1 MPPDPETIYFF
12 HAYLI
17 TLPKP
22 KEAVS
27 IFWFR
32 RDLRLHDNHGLW
44 AALQSGRPVLPV
56 FLFDT
61 EILNALADKKDR
73 RVVFI
78 HRALQRIQS
87 RLLEHGSSLLVL
99 HDTPGAAFQKLV
111 EDFKVAEVFT
121 NRDYEPYAKDRD
133 ARINSILQEKGI
145 SFHTCKDQVIFE
157 QSEVAKK
164 DGNPY
169 TVFTPYS
176 RVWKQ
181 QYEAARPLRYAS
193 EQELSK
199 MLQVSPFSFPTL
211 QEIGFE
217 EIDAPGPDITLNE
230 DVIRSYH
237 ETRNLPGLQ
246 GTSGVSVHLRFG
258 TVSVR
263 EMAAIAHRLNP
274 VWLNELIWR
283 EFFMSILYH
292 FPHTVSSSFKPKY
305 DAIQWRNSEEE
316 FRRWCRGETGYAIV
330 DAGMRQLNETGWMHN
345 RVRLVVASFMI
356 KHLLI
361 DWRWGEAYFAEKL
374 NDYELASNVG
384 NWQWAAGSGCDAAP
398 YFRVFNPA
406 EQTRKF
412 DPELRYIR
420 KWIPEYKPGYLQ
432 PMVVHEEARKRALD
446 VYKRSLAGSTK

>member
-1 MPPDPETIYFF
+1 M
-12 HAYLI
+12 
-17 TLPKP
+17 PKP
-22 KEAVS
+22 KEALS

-44 AALQSGRPVLPV
+44 AALKSGRPVLPI
-56 FLFDT
+56 FIFDT
-61 EILNALADKKDR
+61 EILDALGDKADR

-78 HRALQRIQS
+78 HRALQEIQS
-87 RLLEHGSSLLVL
+87 RLVEHGYSLLIL
-99 HDTPGAAFQKLV
+99 HDTPEAAFQKLLHHYH
-111 EDFKVAEVFT
+111 VAQVFT
-121 NRDYEPYAKDRD
+121 NSDYEPYAKDRD
-133 ARINSILQEKGI
+133 QGIGALLAEKNI
-145 SFHTCKDQVIFE
+145 PFHTYKDQVIFE
-157 QSEVAKK
+157 KSEVTKK
-164 DGNPY
+164 DGKPY
-169 TVFTPYS
+169 TVYTPYS
-176 RVWKQ
+176 KVWKQ
-181 QYEAARPLRYAS
+181 QYEAVKSQSYPS
-193 EQELSK
+193 EDFLSK
-199 MLQVSPFSFPTL
+199 MVQVRPFRFPTL
-211 QEIGFE
+211 KELGFKA
-217 EIDAPGPDITLNE
+217 IDAPEPRIVINE

-246 GTSGVSVHLRFG
+246 GTSGASVHLRFG

-263 EMAAIAHRLNP
+263 EMAAIANRLNG

-283 EFFMSILYH
+283 EFFMSILFH
-292 FPHTVSSSFKPKY
+292 FPHTVSSAFKPKY
-305 DAIQWRNSEEE
+305 DAIQWRNKEDE
-316 FRRWCRGETGYAIV
+316 FRRWCRGETGYPIV

-412 DPELRYIR
+412 DPELR
-420 KWIPEYKPGYLQ
+420 
-432 PMVVHEEARKRALD
+432 
-446 VYKRSLAGSTK
+446 

>member
-1 MPPDPETIYFF
+1 MPQS
-12 HAYLI
+12 
-17 TLPKP
+17 
-22 KEAVS
+22 KEALS

-32 RDLRLHDNHGLW
+32 RDLRVHDNHGLW
-44 AALQSGRPVLPV
+44 AALKAGRPVLPI
-56 FLFDT
+56 FIYDT
-61 EILNALADKKDR
+61 KILDALHDKKDR

-87 RLLEHGSSLLVL
+87 IFTEHGGSLLVL
-99 HDTPGAAFQKLV
+99 HDTPEAAFQQLL
-111 EDFKVAEVFT
+111 ETFTVADVFT
-121 NRDYEPYAKDRD
+121 NGDYEPYAKERD
-133 ARINSILQEKGI
+133 GRIEALLQEKGI
-145 SFHTCKDQVIFE
+145 PFHLYKDQVIFE
-157 QSEVAKK
+157 KSEVAKK
-164 DGNPY
+164 DGKPY

-176 RVWKQ
+176 KVWRQ
-181 QYEAARPLRYAS
+181 NYEARKTENFPS
-193 EQELSK
+193 EKALSK
-199 MLQVSPFSFPTL
+199 LAQMKPYPLPTL

-217 EIDAPGPDITLNE
+217 PIDAPEPDIIINE
-230 DVIRSYH
+230 EVIRSYH

-246 GTSGVSVHLRFG
+246 GTSGISVHLRFG

-263 EMAAIAHRLNP
+263 EIAAIAHRLNP
-274 VWLNELIWR
+274 VWLNEIIWR

-305 DAIQWRNSEEE
+305 DAIQWRNNEEE
-316 FRRWCRGETGYAIV
+316 FRKWCRGETGYPLV
-330 DAGMRQLNETGWMHN
+330 DAGMRQLHETGWMHN
-345 RVRLVVASFMI
+345 RVRLVVSSFMI

-406 EQTRKF
+406 EQLRKF
-412 DPELRYIR
+412 DPELRYVR
-420 KWIPEYKPGYLQ
+420 TWIKDYKPGYLQ

-446 VYKRSLAGSTK
+446 VYKRSLAGSST